1 MGQSSQP
8 HELGGGLKSRHVTM
22 LSIAGVIGAS
32 LFVGSSVAIA
42 EAGPAVLL
50 AYLFAGLLVVMIMRM
65 LAEMAVATPDT
76 GSFSTYADKAIGRW
90 AGYTIGWL
98 YWWFWVLVIPLEANI
113 AAMILHSWVPGI
125 PIWLFSLVITLAL
138 TGSNLLS
145 VKNYGEFE
153 FWLAL
158 CKVIAILAFIF
169 LGAVAISGFYP
180 YAEVSGISRLW
191 DSGGFMPN
199 GFGAVLSAMLI
210 TMFSFMGAEI
220 VTIAAAESDTPE
232 KHIVRATNSV
242 IWRISIFYLCSIFVV
257 VALIPWNMPGLKA
270 VGSYR
275 SVLELLNI
283 PHAKLIMDCVIL
295 LSVTSCL
302 NSALYTASRMLYSLS
317 RRGDAPAVMGKI
329 NRSKTP
335 YVAVL
340 LSTGAAFLTVVV
352 NYYAPAKV
360 FKFLIDS
367 SGAIALLVYLVIAV
381 SQLRMRKILRAEGSE
396 IRLRMWLYPWL
407 TWLVIGFITFV
418 LVVMLFRPAQ
428 QLEVI
433 STGLLAI
440 GIICTVPIMARWKK
454 LVLWQK
460 TPVHNTRW
468 SHTMTITS
476 LDGYRWLKN
485 DIIRGNFQ
493 PDEKLRMSLL
503 TSRYALGVGPLRE
516 ALSQLV
522 AERLVTVVNQKGY
535 RVASMSEQELLDIFD
550 ARANMEAMLVSLAI
564 ARGGDEWEADVLA
577 KAHLLSKLEACD
589 ASEKM
594 LDEWDLRHQAFHT
607 AIVAGCGSHY
617 LLQMRERLFDLAARY
632 RFIWLRRTVLSVEML
647 EDKHDQ
653 HQTLTAAVLA
663 RDTAR
668 ASELMRQHLLT
679 PIPIIQQAMAGN

>member
-191 DSGGFMPN
+191 DSGGFMPS

-275 SVLELLNI
+275 
-283 PHAKLIMDCVIL
+283 
-295 LSVTSCL
+295 
-302 NSALYTASRMLYSLS
+302 SALYTASRMLYSLS

-460 TPVHNTRW
+460 TPVHNTR
-468 SHTMTITS
+468 
-476 LDGYRWLKN
+476 
-485 DIIRGNFQ
+485 
-493 PDEKLRMSLL
+493 
-503 TSRYALGVGPLRE
+503 
-516 ALSQLV
+516 
-522 AERLVTVVNQKGY
+522 
-535 RVASMSEQELLDIFD
+535 
-550 ARANMEAMLVSLAI
+550 
-564 ARGGDEWEADVLA
+564 
-577 KAHLLSKLEACD
+577 
-589 ASEKM
+589 
-594 LDEWDLRHQAFHT
+594 
-607 AIVAGCGSHY
+607 
-617 LLQMRERLFDLAARY
+617 
-632 RFIWLRRTVLSVEML
+632 
-647 EDKHDQ
+647 
-653 HQTLTAAVLA
+653 
-663 RDTAR
+663 
-668 ASELMRQHLLT
+668 
-679 PIPIIQQAMAGN
+679 

>member
-1 MGQSSQP
+1 MGQLSQSQD
-8 HELGGGLKSRHVTM
+8 LGAGLKSRHVTM

-98 YWWFWVLVIPLEANI
+98 YWWFWVLVIPL
-113 AAMILHSWVPGI
+113 
-125 PIWLFSLVITLAL
+125 
-138 TGSNLLS
+138 
-145 VKNYGEFE
+145 
-153 FWLAL
+153 
-158 CKVIAILAFIF
+158 
-169 LGAVAISGFYP
+169 
-180 YAEVSGISRLW
+180 
-191 DSGGFMPN
+191 

-220 VTIAAAESDTPE
+220 VTIAAAESDTPD

-242 IWRISIFYLCSIFVV
+242 IWRISIFYLCSIFIV
-257 VALIPWNMPGLKA
+257 VALIPWNMPGLKSI
-270 VGSYR
+270 GSYR
-275 SVLELLNI
+275 SVLELLHI
-283 PHAKLIMDCVIL
+283 PYAKLIMDGVIL

-317 RRGDAPAVMGKI
+317 RRGDAPAIMGRT

-381 SQLRMRKILRAEGSE
+381 SQLRMRKILQAQGGE
-396 IRLRMWLYPWL
+396 IRLRMWLYPYL
-407 TWLVIGFITFV
+407 TWLVIAFITFV

-433 STGLLAI
+433 STGLLAL
-440 GIICTVPIMARWKK
+440 GIICTVPIMSRWKK

-460 TPVHNTRW
+460 LPLQNTR
-468 SHTMTITS
+468 
-476 LDGYRWLKN
+476 
-485 DIIRGNFQ
+485 
-493 PDEKLRMSLL
+493 
-503 TSRYALGVGPLRE
+503 
-516 ALSQLV
+516 
-522 AERLVTVVNQKGY
+522 
-535 RVASMSEQELLDIFD
+535 
-550 ARANMEAMLVSLAI
+550 
-564 ARGGDEWEADVLA
+564 
-577 KAHLLSKLEACD
+577 
-589 ASEKM
+589 
-594 LDEWDLRHQAFHT
+594 
-607 AIVAGCGSHY
+607 
-617 LLQMRERLFDLAARY
+617 
-632 RFIWLRRTVLSVEML
+632 
-647 EDKHDQ
+647 
-653 HQTLTAAVLA
+653 
-663 RDTAR
+663 
-668 ASELMRQHLLT
+668 
-679 PIPIIQQAMAGN
+679 

>member
-1 MGQSSQP
+1 M
-8 HELGGGLKSRHVTM
+8 
-22 LSIAGVIGAS
+22 
-32 LFVGSSVAIA
+32 
-42 EAGPAVLL
+42 
-50 AYLFAGLLVVMIMRM
+50 
-65 LAEMAVATPDT
+65 
-76 GSFSTYADKAIGRW
+76 
-90 AGYTIGWL
+90 

-180 YAEVSGISRLW
+180 YADVSGISRLW

-210 TMFSFMGAEI
+210 TMF
-220 VTIAAAESDTPE
+220 
-232 KHIVRATNSV
+232 RATNSV

-428 QLEVI
+428 QLEVL
-433 STGLLAI
+433 STDLLAI

-454 LVLWQK
+454 LIMWQK
-460 TPVHNTRW
+460 TPIHNTR
-468 SHTMTITS
+468 
-476 LDGYRWLKN
+476 
-485 DIIRGNFQ
+485 
-493 PDEKLRMSLL
+493 
-503 TSRYALGVGPLRE
+503 
-516 ALSQLV
+516 
-522 AERLVTVVNQKGY
+522 
-535 RVASMSEQELLDIFD
+535 
-550 ARANMEAMLVSLAI
+550 
-564 ARGGDEWEADVLA
+564 
-577 KAHLLSKLEACD
+577 
-589 ASEKM
+589 
-594 LDEWDLRHQAFHT
+594 
-607 AIVAGCGSHY
+607 
-617 LLQMRERLFDLAARY
+617 
-632 RFIWLRRTVLSVEML
+632 
-647 EDKHDQ
+647 
-653 HQTLTAAVLA
+653 
-663 RDTAR
+663 
-668 ASELMRQHLLT
+668 
-679 PIPIIQQAMAGN
+679 

>member
-1 MGQSSQP
+1 MKLNDSKLFRQQALINGEWLDANNGEVIDVTNPANGDKLGSVPKMGADETRAAIDAANRALPAWRALTAKERANILRNWFNLLMEHQDDLARLMTLEQGKPLAEAKGEISYAASFIEWFAEEGKRIYGDTIPGHQADKRLIVIKQPIGVTAAITPWNFPAAMITRKAGPALAAGCTMVLKPASQTP
-8 HELGGGLKSRHVTM
+8 FSALALAELAIRAG
-22 LSIAGVIGAS
+22 IPAGVFNVVTGSAGA
-32 LFVGSSVAIA
+32 
-42 EAGPAVLL
+42 AVLL

-113 AAMILHSWVPGI
+113 AAMILHSWGPGI

-460 TPVHNTRW
+460 TPVHNTR
-468 SHTMTITS
+468 
-476 LDGYRWLKN
+476 
-485 DIIRGNFQ
+485 
-493 PDEKLRMSLL
+493 
-503 TSRYALGVGPLRE
+503 
-516 ALSQLV
+516 
-522 AERLVTVVNQKGY
+522 
-535 RVASMSEQELLDIFD
+535 
-550 ARANMEAMLVSLAI
+550 
-564 ARGGDEWEADVLA
+564 
-577 KAHLLSKLEACD
+577 
-589 ASEKM
+589 
-594 LDEWDLRHQAFHT
+594 
-607 AIVAGCGSHY
+607 
-617 LLQMRERLFDLAARY
+617 
-632 RFIWLRRTVLSVEML
+632 
-647 EDKHDQ
+647 
-653 HQTLTAAVLA
+653 
-663 RDTAR
+663 
-668 ASELMRQHLLT
+668 
-679 PIPIIQQAMAGN
+679 

>member
-232 KHIVRATNSV
+232 KHIVRSTNSV

-275 SVLELLNI
+275 
-283 PHAKLIMDCVIL
+283 
-295 LSVTSCL
+295 
-302 NSALYTASRMLYSLS
+302 SALYTASRMLYSLS

-460 TPVHNTRW
+460 TPVHNTR
-468 SHTMTITS
+468 
-476 LDGYRWLKN
+476 
-485 DIIRGNFQ
+485 
-493 PDEKLRMSLL
+493 
-503 TSRYALGVGPLRE
+503 
-516 ALSQLV
+516 
-522 AERLVTVVNQKGY
+522 
-535 RVASMSEQELLDIFD
+535 
-550 ARANMEAMLVSLAI
+550 
-564 ARGGDEWEADVLA
+564 
-577 KAHLLSKLEACD
+577 
-589 ASEKM
+589 
-594 LDEWDLRHQAFHT
+594 
-607 AIVAGCGSHY
+607 
-617 LLQMRERLFDLAARY
+617 
-632 RFIWLRRTVLSVEML
+632 
-647 EDKHDQ
+647 
-653 HQTLTAAVLA
+653 
-663 RDTAR
+663 
-668 ASELMRQHLLT
+668 
-679 PIPIIQQAMAGN
+679 

>member
-180 YAEVSGISRLW
+180 YADVSGISRLW

-242 IWRISIFYLCSIFVV
+242 AYFYLLFVLYFCRSGV
-257 VALIPWNMPGLKA
+257 NTVEYAGAESRWFLSLGSGIAQYSPCEINHGLRDITFRNQLSELGA
-270 VGSYR
+270 VYR
-275 SVLELLNI
+275 V
-283 PHAKLIMDCVIL
+283 KD
-295 LSVTSCL
+295 
-302 NSALYTASRMLYSLS
+302 
-317 RRGDAPAVMGKI
+317 
-329 NRSKTP
+329 
-335 YVAVL
+335 
-340 LSTGAAFLTVVV
+340 
-352 NYYAPAKV
+352 
-360 FKFLIDS
+360 
-367 SGAIALLVYLVIAV
+367 ALL
-381 SQLRMRKILRAEGSE
+381 
-396 IRLRMWLYPWL
+396 
-407 TWLVIGFITFV
+407 
-418 LVVMLFRPAQ
+418 
-428 QLEVI
+428 
-433 STGLLAI
+433 
-440 GIICTVPIMARWKK
+440 
-454 LVLWQK
+454 
-460 TPVHNTRW
+460 
-468 SHTMTITS
+468 
-476 LDGYRWLKN
+476 LK
-485 DIIRGNFQ
+485 
-493 PDEKLRMSLL
+493 P
-503 TSRYALGVGPLRE
+503 SR
-516 ALSQLV
+516 
-522 AERLVTVVNQKGY
+522 
-535 RVASMSEQELLDIFD
+535 
-550 ARANMEAMLVSLAI
+550 
-564 ARGGDEWEADVLA
+564 
-577 KAHLLSKLEACD
+577 
-589 ASEKM
+589 
-594 LDEWDLRHQAFHT
+594 
-607 AIVAGCGSHY
+607 
-617 LLQMRERLFDLAARY
+617 
-632 RFIWLRRTVLSVEML
+632 
-647 EDKHDQ
+647 
-653 HQTLTAAVLA
+653 
-663 RDTAR
+663 
-668 ASELMRQHLLT
+668 
-679 PIPIIQQAMAGN
+679 

>member
-1 MGQSSQP
+1 MGQLSQSQD
-8 HELGGGLKSRHVTM
+8 LGAGLKSRHVTM

-98 YWWFWVLVIPLEANI
+98 YWWFWVLVIPLE
-113 AAMILHSWVPGI
+113 
-125 PIWLFSLVITLAL
+125 
-138 TGSNLLS
+138 
-145 VKNYGEFE
+145 
-153 FWLAL
+153 
-158 CKVIAILAFIF
+158 
-169 LGAVAISGFYP
+169 
-180 YAEVSGISRLW
+180 VSGISRLW
-191 DSGGFMPN
+191 DHGGFMPN

-220 VTIAAAESDTPE
+220 VTIAAAESDTPD

-242 IWRISIFYLCSIFVV
+242 IWRISIFYLCSIFIV
-257 VALIPWNMPGLKA
+257 VALIPWNMPGLKSI
-270 VGSYR
+270 GSYR
-275 SVLELLNI
+275 SVLELLHI
-283 PHAKLIMDCVIL
+283 PYAKLIMDGVIL

-317 RRGDAPAVMGKI
+317 RRGDAPAIMGRT

-381 SQLRMRKILRAEGSE
+381 SQLRMRKILQAQGGE
-396 IRLRMWLYPWL
+396 IRLRMWLYPYL
-407 TWLVIGFITFV
+407 TWLVIAFITFV

-433 STGLLAI
+433 STGLLAL
-440 GIICTVPIMARWKK
+440 GIICTVPIMSRWKK

-460 TPVHNTRW
+460 LPLQNTR
-468 SHTMTITS
+468 
-476 LDGYRWLKN
+476 
-485 DIIRGNFQ
+485 
-493 PDEKLRMSLL
+493 
-503 TSRYALGVGPLRE
+503 
-516 ALSQLV
+516 
-522 AERLVTVVNQKGY
+522 
-535 RVASMSEQELLDIFD
+535 
-550 ARANMEAMLVSLAI
+550 
-564 ARGGDEWEADVLA
+564 
-577 KAHLLSKLEACD
+577 
-589 ASEKM
+589 
-594 LDEWDLRHQAFHT
+594 
-607 AIVAGCGSHY
+607 
-617 LLQMRERLFDLAARY
+617 
-632 RFIWLRRTVLSVEML
+632 
-647 EDKHDQ
+647 
-653 HQTLTAAVLA
+653 
-663 RDTAR
+663 
-668 ASELMRQHLLT
+668 
-679 PIPIIQQAMAGN
+679 

>member
-210 TMFSFMGAEI
+210 TIFSFMGAEI

-275 SVLELLNI
+275 
-283 PHAKLIMDCVIL
+283 
-295 LSVTSCL
+295 
-302 NSALYTASRMLYSLS
+302 SALYTASRMLYSLS

-460 TPVHNTRW
+460 TPVHNTR
-468 SHTMTITS
+468 
-476 LDGYRWLKN
+476 
-485 DIIRGNFQ
+485 
-493 PDEKLRMSLL
+493 
-503 TSRYALGVGPLRE
+503 
-516 ALSQLV
+516 
-522 AERLVTVVNQKGY
+522 
-535 RVASMSEQELLDIFD
+535 
-550 ARANMEAMLVSLAI
+550 
-564 ARGGDEWEADVLA
+564 
-577 KAHLLSKLEACD
+577 
-589 ASEKM
+589 
-594 LDEWDLRHQAFHT
+594 
-607 AIVAGCGSHY
+607 
-617 LLQMRERLFDLAARY
+617 
-632 RFIWLRRTVLSVEML
+632 
-647 EDKHDQ
+647 
-653 HQTLTAAVLA
+653 
-663 RDTAR
+663 
-668 ASELMRQHLLT
+668 
-679 PIPIIQQAMAGN
+679 